1 MKFNKDYTGENYRDI
16 ALVLGIE
23 EAREAACA
31 AIDQLSKDVGTPAT
45 ISELG
50 VKAEDIPKISA
61 DFRDVCSPGNPRD
74 ATIELYQS
82 LM

>member
-1 MKFNKDYTGENYRDI
+1 MEHKVATK
-16 ALVLGIE
+16 
-23 EAREAACA
+23 

-61 DFRDVCSPGNPRD
+61 DFRDVCSPGNPWD
-74 ATIELYQS
+74 ATVDEIIELYQS